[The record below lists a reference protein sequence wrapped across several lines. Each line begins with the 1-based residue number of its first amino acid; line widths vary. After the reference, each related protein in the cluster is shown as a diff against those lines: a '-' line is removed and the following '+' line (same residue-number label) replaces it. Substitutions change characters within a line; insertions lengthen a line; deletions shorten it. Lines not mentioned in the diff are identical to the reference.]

1 MKLTVQRLLYVLGCG
16 SWRYQGR
23 RDRDSDKWHMPFNV
37 RFSQRDKYNASEE
50 EVKKNLKK
58 EVFDW
63 ELVNSCHDGMYVMI
77 NLVKDVKDLN

>member
-16 SWRYQGR
+16 SWRYEGI
-23 RDRDSDKWHMPFNV
+23 RDRDSDGWDMPLHV
-37 RFSQRDKYNASEE
+37 RFSQRDKHDASEE
-50 EVKKNLKK
+50 EVKKNLKE

-63 ELVNSCHDGMYVMI
+63 EFVNSCHDGMYVMI

>member
-16 SWRYQGR
+16 SWRYEGI
-23 RDRDSDKWHMPFNV
+23 RDSDGWDMPLNV
-37 RFSQRDKYNASEE
+37 RFSQRDKHDASEE
-50 EVKKNLKK
+50 EVKKNLKE

-63 ELVNSCHDGMYVMI
+63 EFVNSCNDGMYVMI